1 MFISRKRGFM
11 TFSGKIKV
19 SIALLMAVGSCAM
32 AAKSTSGKVID
43 KLGEAKVQKATKIGD
58 WAEIGVGN
66 RIKEKD
72 QIRTGIESHVAI
84 ALSDGS
90 SIKIEENSLV
100 EFTTLEAENG
110 IQTALTDVKTGKV
123 KFDAQKQHSG
133 GSFKFKTATATAA
146 IRGTHGYFG
155 RSPVGSADFLSIGDG
170 RGTFSNINGNECDV
184 TGGHTAFVRKGST
197 KCHLFAAK
205 SSGNRHFIKI
215 LENILDDDK
224 KSDDQVMSEALAAD
238 TAFQADLEK
247 ASEFLKCQFEPLEDT
262 ITTNSVTI
270 KGACNANVKLTLAGA
285 PIENPSGFE
294 FTTSWASTSDGA
306 KKFNASCSTELDVP
320 CEKQDKKSKTPN
332 ICKKE
337 ISVDCGVLTT
347 FYKAIGQDSTVADSA
362 ATDSVKVD
370 SSAAKPFKVTTSSP
384 VAVCDPGSV
393 TIEGTFDQTDPNAT
407 LYVVMKNY
415 KSRNLVPLSANGEFS
430 HTITIS
436 DVLRNWNETKVSVE
450 YHGKNGN
457 ETQDVELEINKS
469 CKQVNQLRPMLTFAS
484 SDSVKCLASFSLVGA
499 TDDLVYLTREVDGG
513 NAKGATF
520 TKNTIYT
527 AALTPGLHTYTLQAE
542 DMAGNKSTLK
552 KELGCYPMRIPRIEF
567 SGPKDE
573 SLDPPP
579 PPPRST
585 LTIHKNMRFWISGV
599 MQQDPIHI
607 KHIKVVQDNSTLLD
621 ISGSQITE
629 LDYSIPVTLER
640 NSTSIVKVFVE
651 MKNGKKLY
659 EIKRYGVNK

>member
-43 KLGEAKVQKATKIGD
+43 RLGDAKLQKAANVGT
-58 WAEIGVGN
+58 WTEILFGN
-66 RIKEKD
+66 RVKEKD

-100 EFTTLEAENG
+100 ELTTLEAENG
-110 IQTALTDVKTGKV
+110 IQTALTEVKTGKV

-155 RSPVGSADFLSIGDG
+155 RSPVGFADFLSIGDG

-306 KKFNASCSTELDVP
+306 KKFNASCSAELDVP

-370 SSAAKPFKVTTSSP
+370 SSAAKTFKITTSSP
-384 VAVCDPGSV
+384 VEVCDPGSV

-436 DVLRNWNETKVSVE
+436 DVLRNWNEKKVSVE

-457 ETQDVELEINKS
+457 ETQEIELEINKS

-499 TDDLVYLTREVDGG
+499 TDDLVYLTRVVDGG

-527 AALTPGLHTYTLQAE
+527 APLTPGLHTYTLQAE
-542 DMAGNKSTLK
+542 DKAGNKSILK
-552 KELGCYPMRIPRIEF
+552 KELGCYPMRIPRIEI

-585 LTIHKNMRFWISGV
+585 LSIHKNMRFRITGV

-640 NSTSIVKVFVE
+640 NSTSTVKVFVE